1 MPNKIRFQPEGYHT
15 VNPYLAVKGASKL
28 LEFLQNAFGAQIVVE
43 PFRAPDGTI
52 MHSAVRIGDS
62 MIGLA
67 DAPAEPS
74 RATLSM
80 YVEDTDAAY
89 ERAIAAGAIS
99 LREPMDTL
107 YGERSAGVQDPC
119 GNQWWLARRTEN
131 LSREEIL
138 ARAKSSNG

>member
-1 MPNKIRFQPEGYHT
+1 MSNKTSFQPDGYHT

-28 LEFLQNAFGAQIVVE
+28 LEFLQSAFGAQILVE

-52 MHSAVRIGDS
+52 MHAAVRIGDS
-62 MIGLA
+62 IIGLA

-74 RATLSM
+74 HAALSM
-80 YVEDTDAAY
+80 YVEDTDAEY

-99 LREPMDTL
+99 LREPMDTF

-119 GNQWWLARRTEN
+119 GNQWWLACRTEK

-138 ARAKSSNG
+138 NRARSSNG